1 MDRKMD
7 KKVDINE
14 LIGTIIDRAEDL
26 LAQITGSEEAVITG
40 EDYDWLSGE
49 IADILTQ
56 HQALPDP
63 EVWYTE
69 TWCDQDIV
77 DALEDQDIEAT
88 PERLEQVKERV
99 IPLFDDKTERNEQ
112 IADAVWELFEPEEE
126 IKRILNVTDE
136 DIQMVQKK

>member
-1 MDRKMD
+1 MDRQMDRK
-7 KKVDINE
+7 VDRKE

-77 DALEDQDIEAT
+77 NALEDQNIEVT
-88 PERLEQVKERV
+88 PEKLEQVKERV

-112 IADAVWELFEPEEE
+112 IADAVWELFEPAEEV
-126 IKRILNVTDE
+126 KRILDVTDE
-136 DIQMVQKK
+136 EIQMAQKK